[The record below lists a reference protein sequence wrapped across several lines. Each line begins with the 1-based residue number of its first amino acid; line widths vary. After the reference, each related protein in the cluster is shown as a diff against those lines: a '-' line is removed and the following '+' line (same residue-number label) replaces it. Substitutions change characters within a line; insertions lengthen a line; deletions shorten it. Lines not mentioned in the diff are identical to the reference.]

1 MMWNPND
8 YSKEQVNHFSGKV
21 IEAGFKV
28 HSRLGPGLLEG
39 AYESCLEYELNKIG
53 LKVDRQKVLPVN
65 YDEYLSVDFGYRPDL
80 IVENCIL
87 VELKSTEKV
96 IPLHEAQLL
105 TYLRL
110 SGFRL
115 GLLINFNVLRLND
128 GIKRFVL
135 DF

>member
-1 MMWNPND
+1 MWNPND
-8 YSKEQVNHFSGKV
+8 YSNEQINHFSGKV
-21 IEAGFKV
+21 IEAGFKI

-53 LKVDRQKVLPVN
+53 LTVERQVILPIN
-65 YDEYLSVDFGYRPDL
+65 YDEYLRVDFGYRPDL

-87 VELKSTEKV
+87 VELKSTEKI

-110 SGFRL
+110 SGFKL

-128 GIKRFVL
+128 GIKRLVRNF
-135 DF
+135 